1 MRRDELIKI
10 KEDLMKLIEGTLEE
24 GIDKDRLIKTVDVY
38 MNIHIKPK
46 QKTLSKTR
54 KKHGV

>member
-10 KEDLMKLIEGTLEE
+10 KEDLIKIIEATLDND
-24 GIDKDRLIKTVDVY
+24 IDKDRLTKTVDVY

-54 KKHGV
+54 KKHGI